1 MNFSTRQLLINL
13 LSILIAL
20 SAIMMLSYVQA
31 SVINRA
37 PNAFP
42 FNMGLNYVI
51 MKRYPGQ
58 RVSFDDIV
66 DVDEDTGVLIISRDE
81 NSETI
86 GVYDPNMTKAFE
98 NTHWEIGV
106 THSRTAVSCGSKL
119 YSTPCSRA

>member
-1 MNFSTRQLLINL
+1 
-13 LSILIAL
+13 
-20 SAIMMLSYVQA
+20 MMLSYVQA

-51 MKRYPGQ
+51 MKREPGQ

-86 GVYDPNMTKAFE
+86 GVYDPNMTKAF
-98 NTHWEIGV
+98 
-106 THSRTAVSCGSKL
+106 
-119 YSTPCSRA
+119 